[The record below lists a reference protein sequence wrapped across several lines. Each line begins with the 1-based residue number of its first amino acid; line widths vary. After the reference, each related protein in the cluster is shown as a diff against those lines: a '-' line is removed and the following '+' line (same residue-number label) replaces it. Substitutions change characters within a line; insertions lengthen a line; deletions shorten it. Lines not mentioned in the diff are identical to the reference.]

1 MVRVTHGKFT
11 KAVSK
16 KMRPAEEEE
25 EEEEPESSEDGEYE
39 ESASEG
45 SEEEDEDEDDEDL
58 DEDDAEADADDAETA
73 VKPKPDED
81 ADEDAGIEAEPAE
94 AAKSKKKKK
103 KDKGAAKEK
112 ASKKEKSRKRN
123 RFVDD
128 VAEEDDDEDDE
139 DGGGR
144 AKKKKKSKEKKK
156 KGSGAAAFIDDMA
169 DVEDDDE
176 DGDESDGDAGDE
188 ELDEGEREAV
198 ELEAQR
204 RIHARYENMEN
215 MERMENEEE
224 LERRLKE
231 RYAAHRDVMRDG
243 DGIAEVVDQQAL
255 HPTVKDPKLWMVTV
269 KQGKERETVVCLMQK
284 AINLHKLGKGA
295 MAIKSAAAQDH
306 LKSYVYVEAD
316 REDHVK
322 KALAGMRHVYHMKPI
337 RLVPIKEMVDSITV
351 TKKKV
356 ENVAIGSW
364 IRMRGGVYK
373 GDLGRVVDVNFADNQ
388 CTVKLVPRFDYA
400 HLQAKEEGTA
410 GGRAKKDSG
419 MRPPARLFT
428 EAEARKYN
436 LSFERSRQDRR
447 LGDVVDVLC
456 GAHKLKDGYH
466 VKTISLAS
474 CKLAETP
481 ALDELQRFAAGEDA
495 EVGAGR
501 AKGSGGD
508 RSGGASA
515 AEANLEALAASLGSQ
530 SGAKAPQRFLPGDQ
544 VVIAQGDLKNLQ
556 AVVERVNADGSVK
569 VMPQHELLHE
579 ALDIDREHLRKSFKI
594 GSHVRC
600 VRGRH
605 EGESGLVVKVEGE
618 VATVFGDVAKEEFVV
633 FSHHLADSAEAT
645 RRMESLGEYGVHD
658 LAMLED
664 GSVGVVTRV
673 EKDAAMLMMQGSTAD
688 RPDIRAAKLHDM
700 RRKVSTRNISAV
712 DAQMET
718 IEPGSMCRIQEG
730 PGKGLTLT
738 VQHIWKGTLW
748 GKARDVADHGGL
760 IVAKARNCRVHGA
773 DRNKTAAS
781 ATLVPRSPGSALLR
795 SPARGGGGLDSNPA
809 AAGGAPARGSFG
821 GGRVGRRDSDLI
833 GAVVKV
839 GAGVYKGYK
848 GKVVDATETTVRLE
862 LQAQSRTVTVQR
874 SQLSGQ
880 GGGSSTAGGGGLGF
894 SADGGYQ
901 PPDGAGVGA
910 GYGAYA
916 PPDLDADRLRSARTP
931 MHGAR
936 TPMHYGAGSATPSRD
951 LDGGRT
957 PLHESSAWNPT
968 TPRHEGFAGAG
979 LASSGGGGGVGRGD
993 HRGRRRGRRGRRVRS
1008 GRGRRG
1014 RRVHPGPHRRGVH
1027 GHARVSRRRRDAGA
1041 RSRSRKIAR
1050 RGGRRVPGALRHG
1063 RGGGLG
1069 GRSPR
1074 CGETARGRDR
1084 DDRCGVHPRRG
1095 AGRGRAARGAG
1106 RDRGDGAGGDAATGQ
1121 AAEEGPRAGR
1131 RGGRAREERRAH
1143 RRRRRR
1149 RRAQDGR
1156 DQGHQH
1162 PRHRKPRA
1170 RVGGVRR

>member
-1 MVRVTHGKFT
+1 
-11 KAVSK
+11 
-16 KMRPAEEEE
+16 
-25 EEEEPESSEDGEYE
+25 
-39 ESASEG
+39 
-45 SEEEDEDEDDEDL
+45 
-58 DEDDAEADADDAETA
+58 
-73 VKPKPDED
+73 
-81 ADEDAGIEAEPAE
+81 
-94 AAKSKKKKK
+94 
-103 KDKGAAKEK
+103 
-112 ASKKEKSRKRN
+112 
-123 RFVDD
+123 
-128 VAEEDDDEDDE
+128 
-139 DGGGR
+139 
-144 AKKKKKSKEKKK
+144 
-156 KGSGAAAFIDDMA
+156 
-169 DVEDDDE
+169 
-176 DGDESDGDAGDE
+176 
-188 ELDEGEREAV
+188 
-198 ELEAQR
+198 
-204 RIHARYENMEN
+204 MEN

-618 VATVFGDVAKEEFVV
+618 VATVFGDVAKEEWAMVEEEEEEV
-633 FSHHLADSAEAT
+633 
-645 RRMESLGEYGVHD
+645 SLWCTCSS
-658 LAMLED
+658 ED
-664 GSVGVVTRV
+664 CALT
-673 EKDAAMLMMQGSTAD
+673 
-688 RPDIRAAKLHDM
+688 
-700 RRKVSTRNISAV
+700 KV
-712 DAQMET
+712 
-718 IEPGSMCRIQEG
+718 
-730 PGKGLTLT
+730 
-738 VQHIWKGTLW
+738 
-748 GKARDVADHGGL
+748 
-760 IVAKARNCRVHGA
+760 
-773 DRNKTAAS
+773 
-781 ATLVPRSPGSALLR
+781 
-795 SPARGGGGLDSNPA
+795 
-809 AAGGAPARGSFG
+809 APAYPTCTAYCEEWGSG
-821 GGRVGRRDSDLI
+821 EC
-833 GAVVKV
+833 APEEWHVV
-839 GAGVYKGYK
+839 
-848 GKVVDATETTVRLE
+848 R
-862 LQAQSRTVTVQR
+862 
-874 SQLSGQ
+874 
-880 GGGSSTAGGGGLGF
+880 
-894 SADGGYQ
+894 
-901 PPDGAGVGA
+901 
-910 GYGAYA
+910 
-916 PPDLDADRLRSARTP
+916 
-931 MHGAR
+931 
-936 TPMHYGAGSATPSRD
+936 
-951 LDGGRT
+951 
-957 PLHESSAWNPT
+957 
-968 TPRHEGFAGAG
+968 
-979 LASSGGGGGVGRGD
+979 D
-993 HRGRRRGRRGRRVRS
+993 HRLDCCTSFMLTPDTEQR
-1008 GRGRRG
+1008 
-1014 RRVHPGPHRRGVH
+1014 
-1027 GHARVSRRRRDAGA
+1027 HAAWR
-1041 RSRSRKIAR
+1041 
-1050 RGGRRVPGALRHG
+1050 
-1063 RGGGLG
+1063 
-1069 GRSPR
+1069 
-1074 CGETARGRDR
+1074 
-1084 DDRCGVHPRRG
+1084 
-1095 AGRGRAARGAG
+1095 
-1106 RDRGDGAGGDAATGQ
+1106 
-1121 AAEEGPRAGR
+1121 
-1131 RGGRAREERRAH
+1131 
-1143 RRRRRR
+1143 
-1149 RRAQDGR
+1149 
-1156 DQGHQH
+1156 
-1162 PRHRKPRA
+1162 
-1170 RVGGVRR
+1170 